1 MAWTAEQLSYAGYLA
16 MNHEMRQNPED
27 LYNTERPLLKALQ
40 ANKKPFPGAKQ
51 YIIEKLRTTNDQNFQ
66 WYAGSDAVTFNRRRT
81 ITQAQFA
88 WGSAHDGFGLDEDE
102 LTQNYIVLTDDT
114 KSSPPTT
121 DEQKQFVD
129 LIEENTRA
137 LKEGFAE
144 KFDYELHRDGT
155 QDTNAVAGLDLLI
168 ATNPT
173 TGTMGGLNRANV
185 PLWRNYFSLSIA
197 STTGLLSTEMEK
209 AWREVARRG
218 GKKPNLI
225 LAGAKFID
233 AYRAE
238 VKATHDFTVAVAPGG
253 ATGLD
258 AGKGKLYFKGVEIQ
272 HDPTL
277 DQLETDLNGT
287 PDWDKRCYMLN
298 TETIKLRPAKGHDMI
313 TRKPPRAYNRYV
325 HYWGLTWK
333 GAMTTNRPGA
343 NAVLSIA

>member
-155 QDTNAVAGLDLLI
+155 QDTNAVAGLDLL
-168 ATNPT
+168 
-173 TGTMGGLNRANV
+173 
-185 PLWRNYFSLSIA
+185 
-197 STTGLLSTEMEK
+197 
-209 AWREVARRG
+209 ARDLDAITDWPEDR
-218 GKKPNLI
+218 
-225 LAGAKFID
+225 LAGVA
-233 AYRAE
+233 APSGRAE
-238 VKATHDFTVAVAPGG
+238 PVGPLAQAAAAEAVQRYDWSVVADQIIRVYETVAG
-253 ATGLD
+253 A
-258 AGKGKLYFKGVEIQ
+258 GVKVQ
-272 HDPTL
+272 VVP
-277 DQLETDLNGT
+277 
-287 PDWDKRCYMLN
+287 
-298 TETIKLRPAKGHDMI
+298 
-313 TRKPPRAYNRYV
+313 
-325 HYWGLTWK
+325 
-333 GAMTTNRPGA
+333 
-343 NAVLSIA
+343 